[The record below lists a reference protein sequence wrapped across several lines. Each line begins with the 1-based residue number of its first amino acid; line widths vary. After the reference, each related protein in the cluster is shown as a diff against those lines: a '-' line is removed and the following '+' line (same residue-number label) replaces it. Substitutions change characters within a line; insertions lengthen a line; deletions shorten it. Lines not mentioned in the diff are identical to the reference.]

1 MPAPEA
7 THGACRQRGRPGGVR
22 YARLW
27 CHAVLMLAAVHIP
40 YTVRRVGAAT
50 RPVTSAVNVSNH
62 A

>member
-1 MPAPEA
+1 
-7 THGACRQRGRPGGVR
+7 
-22 YARLW
+22 
-27 CHAVLMLAAVHIP
+27 MLAAVHIP